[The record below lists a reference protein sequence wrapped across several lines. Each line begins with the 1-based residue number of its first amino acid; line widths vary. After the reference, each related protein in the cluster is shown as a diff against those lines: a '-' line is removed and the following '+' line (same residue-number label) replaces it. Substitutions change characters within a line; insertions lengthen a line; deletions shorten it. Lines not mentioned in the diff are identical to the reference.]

1 MAVVWVQMIWTQGA
15 GSSAHHVV
23 LMWPFPHL
31 ILAAALAGTAGRTR
45 RFGTAL
51 LAIAIALLAGR
62 NLLVTNQY
70 LAQFIRD
77 GSGGSWTDAI
87 YPLAKF
93 LENTSAS
100 NIWMC
105 DWGIIDPLRVLDRG
119 LLPLRVGDDALRNP
133 RLDDEDRKQILE
145 RLPDTA
151 SLFVGHVISREEW
164 AGSGARLT
172 STAAAAG
179 YRKVLLETVPDS
191 HGRPVFEV
199 FRFVPASY

>member
-1 MAVVWVQMIWTQGA
+1 
-15 GSSAHHVV
+15 
-23 LMWPFPHL
+23 
-31 ILAAALAGTAGRTR
+31 
-45 RFGTAL
+45 
-51 LAIAIALLAGR
+51 
-62 NLLVTNQY
+62 
-70 LAQFIRD
+70 
-77 GSGGSWTDAI
+77 
-87 YPLAKF
+87 
-93 LENTSAS
+93 
-100 NIWMC
+100 
-105 DWGIIDPLRVLDRG
+105 
-119 LLPLRVGDDALRNP
+119 VGDDVLRNP
-133 RLDDEDRKQILE
+133 RLDDEDRQQILA